1 MPTLEELRFPIGQFT
16 KPDIVTNEQFNNYV
30 DQIEQLPFEL
40 RETVAGLSDP
50 QLDTPYRDGGWT
62 VRQVVHHLFDSHV
75 NSYTRLKLA
84 LTEENPTIRPYDEA
98 SWAEL
103 DDAKL
108 APIELSLGL
117 LDGLHTRWVTLLRKL
132 TPEQRKRTFNHPE
145 SGIWRLEQNTGMYAW
160 HGKHHTAH
168 INGLKKRM
176 GW

>member
-1 MPTLEELRFPIGQFT
+1 MTTLEELRYPIGKYT
-16 KPDIVTNEQFNNYV
+16 RPEVVTNDQFNNYV
-30 DQIEQLPFEL
+30 DQIERLPYEL
-40 RETVAGLSDP
+40 GETVAGLSDP

-103 DDAKL
+103 DDAKF

-132 TPEQRKRTFNHPE
+132 TLEQRKRTFNHPE